1 MWSESSAPASLM
13 VMGEYAVVNG
23 MPALVMACDIR
34 IRVRVRYRKDQAIH
48 LFSEKYGRYQTH
60 FEMHEIPH
68 QWRFVLTAIL
78 TWKKKLKY
86 GLDVEIDSEISDQ
99 EGLGSSA
106 AVSVA
111 TNHALMYLCE
121 HIFPKRALLR
131 LVRRQIRKIQGMGS
145 GADAAASIYGGFIY
159 YDPILLHVHAQA
171 FPWPCFRYYLGY
183 KTPTPEVFARV
194 QAQFLNRQDEYQ
206 SILLSITEC
215 VQLAWQA
222 IANQD
227 IKKLNEQIARHQNL
241 LKALGVCDEW
251 MQLIIEL
258 LLKSSNVMSVKISG
272 SGLGDCLIG
281 VGEPTVNPSVIS
293 NIIIASE
300 GVRHEKTSHC

>member
-13 VMGEYAVVNG
+13 LMGEYAVVNG
-23 MPALVMACDIR
+23 LPALVLACDAR
-34 IRVRVRYRKDQAIH
+34 IRVRMRYRQDQEIH

-60 FEMHEIPH
+60 FEMQTIPV

-86 GLDVEIDSEISDQ
+86 GVDVDIHSDISDQ

-111 TNHALMYLCE
+111 TNHALMNLCE
-121 HIFPKRALLR
+121 HIFSNRDLLR
-131 LVRRQIRKIQGMGS
+131 LVRRQIRKVQGMGS
-145 GADAAASIYGGFIY
+145 GADAAASIYGGLIY
-159 YDPILLHVHAQA
+159 YDPTLLHIKSQA
-171 FPWPCFRYYLGY
+171 FPWPIFRYYLGY
-183 KTPTPEVFARV
+183 KTPTPEVFAKV
-194 QAQFLNRQDEYQ
+194 QTQFANRQDKYQ
-206 SILLSITEC
+206 AILLSIAEC

-227 IKKLNEQIARHQNL
+227 SKKFNEQIAYHQSL
-241 LKALGVCDEW
+241 LQALGVCDES
-251 MQLIIEL
+251 MQATITL
-258 LLKSSNVMSVKISG
+258 LLKNPNVMSVKISG

-281 VGEPTVNPSVIS
+281 VGEPTVNPSAIS
-293 NIIIASE
+293 KITIASE